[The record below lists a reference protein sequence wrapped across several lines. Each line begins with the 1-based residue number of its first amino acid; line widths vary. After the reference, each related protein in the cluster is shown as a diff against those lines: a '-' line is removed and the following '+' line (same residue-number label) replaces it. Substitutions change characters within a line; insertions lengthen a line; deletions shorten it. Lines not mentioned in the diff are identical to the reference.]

1 MSEQQK
7 RSITINAAFL
17 QELKEVN
24 QELWQLIDSLGNLC
38 SQPLSIR
45 QHCRTLVDLLA
56 RLRDYL
62 GMHFALEE
70 AYGYFHEA
78 IDVEPA
84 LERAARRLRSEHS
97 PLYLRCSALAD
108 TAENLWRE
116 RDDAALTTVLP
127 IGVDEFLRE
136 LKRHETGETE
146 LIYRQ
151 LYESIGVAD

>member
-1 MSEQQK
+1 MSERNS

-38 SQPLSIR
+38 RQPISLR
-45 QHCRTLVDLLA
+45 LHCRTLVDLLA
-56 RLRDYL
+56 RTRDYL
-62 GMHFALEE
+62 AMHFALEE
-70 AYGYFHEA
+70 AYGYFHDA
-78 IDVEPA
+78 VDVEPS
-84 LERAARRLRSEHS
+84 LELAARRLRAEHS
-97 PLYLRCSALAD
+97 PLYLKCSSLAD

-116 RDDAALTTVLP
+116 RDDAALTTILP
-127 IGVDEFLRE
+127 VGIEAFLVE
-136 LKRHETGETE
+136 LKRHETGESE